1 MRLVCTYPTLPP
13 SLTSSSHR
21 RSNPLMSSVIARSS
35 IVGAKLFNSFKKAAW
50 IASTTVL
57 ILLVPLII
65 EMDREH
71 AIVEMEKEQVSWG

>member
-1 MRLVCTYPTLPP
+1 
-13 SLTSSSHR
+13 
-21 RSNPLMSSVIARSS
+21 MSSVIARSS
-35 IVGAKLFNSFKKAAW
+35 LVGAKLFNSFKKAAW